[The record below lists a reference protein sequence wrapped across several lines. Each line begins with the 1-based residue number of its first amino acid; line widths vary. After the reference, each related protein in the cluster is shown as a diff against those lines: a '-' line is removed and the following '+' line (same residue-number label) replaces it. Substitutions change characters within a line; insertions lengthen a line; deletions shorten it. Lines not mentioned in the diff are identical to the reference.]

1 MGDLFE
7 KLHDRRARLFSQL
20 NDPAAVGVWKMVV
33 DKYSDQ
39 AHFLYEL
46 LQNADDA
53 GATNVRILL
62 SADVLYFIHDGVVP
76 FSITD
81 VDKEL
86 TGESIGHLNAIT
98 SIGASSKSGTNT
110 IGKFGVGFKS
120 VFQYTDVPHIEDD
133 GFCFK
138 IVNYI
143 VPERDVPVPNLRR
156 RGETL
161 FSIPFRDS
169 QKAFSE
175 ILDKLKRLRHPLLFL
190 RSLRRIE
197 WSVSGGESGS
207 YERKYLTS
215 KTFPLAD
222 YAFVEEAQ
230 TLDGERQVSFLH
242 LFSRDFSLSKDGS
255 LSGTVAFSAQ
265 EDGSLVDSPTSD
277 DVAYCYFPTKEKT
290 ELNFRIHAPFLL
302 TDSREG
308 IKQGEDWNVR
318 MMEQLASLATDG
330 VELLASLR
338 TKSGNFVLDDNLFS
352 IVPLDRKRFF
362 RKTRS
367 GWESISPF
375 SLFYDRFVEELSSSP
390 LFRSRSDYVD
400 CRHTRYASD
409 KELEQ
414 LLEEA
419 SGLSSLPVIGEAGLD
434 WSFLSLR
441 PQDSVVLDYLAEH
454 GLVAVVVTWNLLVES
469 LTVPFLQAQTS
480 AWQKQLYAS
489 LSAHSSEWKVEE
501 ARRRVPIKSA
511 DGRFL
516 PAFDEEGRPLLFL
529 SAGSSDSFLCV
540 DPELL
545 GDAGCRRFFT
555 QLGISHPDLLS
566 EVECVVL
573 PRYRSHSVAA
583 DDWQTLFRDMNLFV
597 EAYQS
602 FRFMDSRQERFLAL
616 FKEVPLFPSVDN
628 QGLSTLRCATDIYVE
643 VPDLKLFLAHDSS
656 VAFLDPRLAKEGFLP
671 EKREAFYKFLSA
683 VGVSFG
689 LKLRQ
694 VRRLPDSKEALRL
707 SLAPKS
713 LRQYDQ
719 GDQQIDDC
727 EIEGFASFLTHI
739 TEKSSQAF
747 FRLLSEQIERQSSY
761 MFQLSLKGQYRY
773 VERAKKSYTEEV
785 IAHTTAWHSLF
796 SDKWLYGVDGN
807 WASPSEIAS
816 VDRLSSSY
824 RIDTPDILFFLGI
837 SDDAAFRGL
846 TPEQRRSVKLV
857 RSFDEMGISVD
868 RLERLLVE
876 YRQGMLPDA
885 VSSYLKAG
893 ADSDEK

>member
-1 MGDLFE
+1 MADLFE

-62 SADVLYFIHDGVVP
+62 TADLLYFIHDGVVP
-76 FSITD
+76 FSVTD
-81 VDKEL
+81 VDKEQS
-86 TGESIGHLNAIT
+86 GDPIGHLNAIT

-133 GFCFK
+133 AFCFK

-143 VPERDVPVPNLRR
+143 VPEKDVPVSGLRR

-175 ILDKLKRLRHPLLFL
+175 ILDKLRRLKHPLLFL

-197 WSVSGGESGS
+197 WSVAEGETGS
-207 YERKYLTS
+207 YERRILSSDSFLST
-215 KTFPLAD
+215 D
-222 YAFVEEAQ
+222 YAFVEESQ
-230 TLDGERQVSFLH
+230 TLGRERQTSFLH
-242 LFSRDFSLSKDGS
+242 LFSRDFSLSKKDA
-255 LSGTVAFSAQ
+255 LFGTVAFLAQ
-265 EDGSLVDSPTSD
+265 ENGALVDSPSSD

-290 ELNFRIHAPFLL
+290 DLNFLIHAPFLL

-308 IKQGEDWNVR
+308 LKQGEDWNVR
-318 MMEQLASLATDG
+318 MMDQLATLATDG
-330 VELLASLR
+330 VELL
-338 TKSGNFVLDDNLFS
+338 TKLHTNVGDYVLDDNLFS
-352 IVPLDRKRFF
+352 IIPLDRKRFF
-362 RKTRS
+362 RKTKS

-375 SLFYDRFVEELSSSP
+375 SVFYDRFVEKLSSAP
-390 LFRSRSDYVD
+390 LFRSMGGFVD

-409 KELEQ
+409 KELVQ

-419 SGLSSLPVIGEAGLD
+419 SGLSSLPVIGAERLD
-434 WSFLSLR
+434 WTFLSLR
-441 PQDSVVLDYLAEH
+441 PENNVVFDYLAEH
-454 GLVAVVVTWNLLVES
+454 GLVAVTATWNLLVES
-469 LTVPFLQAQTS
+469 LTVPFLQAQS
-480 AWQKQLYAS
+480 LDWLKRLYAAF
-489 LSAHSSEWKVEE
+489 SAHTAEWRVEE
-501 ARRRVPIKSA
+501 ARKRVPIKCA

-516 PAFDEEGRPLLFL
+516 PAFDEAGRPMLFL
-529 SAGSSDSFLCV
+529 SAGSSNSFLCV
-540 DPELL
+540 DSELL
-545 GDAGCRRFFT
+545 SDSGCRRYFN

-566 EVECVVL
+566 EIECVVL
-573 PRYRSHSVAA
+573 PRYRSHSVAV

-602 FRFMDSRQERFLAL
+602 FRFMDSRQERFLAS
-616 FKEVPLFPSVDN
+616 FKEVPLFPSTDN
-628 QGLSTLRCATDIYVE
+628 QGLSALRCASEIYVE
-643 VPDLKLFLAHDSS
+643 LPELKTFLAYDAT
-656 VAFLDPRLAKEGFLP
+656 VAFLDSRLAKEGFLP

-689 LKLRQ
+689 LKVKR
-694 VRRLPDSKEALRL
+694 VRRLPGSEEALRL
-707 SLAPKS
+707 SLTPKS

-719 GDQQIDDC
+719 GDQQIEDC
-727 EIEGFASFLTHI
+727 EIEGFSSFLSHM
-739 TEKSSQAF
+739 TEKSSVAF
-747 FRLLSEQIERQSSY
+747 LLLLSDQIERQSSY

-796 SDKWLYGVDGN
+796 SDRWLYDAEGN
-807 WASPSEIAS
+807 CASPSEIGS

-824 RIDTPDILFFLGI
+824 RIDVPDILFFLGI

-846 TPEQRRSVKLV
+846 TLEQRRSVKLV
-857 RSFDEMGISVD
+857 RSFDEMGISVE
-868 RLERLLVE
+868 RLERLLVD
-876 YRQGMLPDA
+876 YRQGLLPDA
-885 VSSYLKAG
+885 VSAYLKDG
-893 ADSDEK
+893 GDSVER